1 MVPAAFIETSASSPL
16 LERQFWSASVY
27 RYFEKNTARAPFV
40 TSFFLYEY
48 TQLRRST
55 LAQRKSISPLLIILS
70 LHIPAVDVRAKPAN
84 LKSYAKKMKMCDA
97 NALHVPTDPRRKM
110 RELPTY
116 APTDPRRKMKE
127 LPTYAKTDYLT
138 SRNSYMD
145 ATKVALQLHMRPG
158 TCRADPSTIE
168 RRRYVSICK

>member
-110 RELPTY
+110 
-116 APTDPRRKMKE
+116 KE